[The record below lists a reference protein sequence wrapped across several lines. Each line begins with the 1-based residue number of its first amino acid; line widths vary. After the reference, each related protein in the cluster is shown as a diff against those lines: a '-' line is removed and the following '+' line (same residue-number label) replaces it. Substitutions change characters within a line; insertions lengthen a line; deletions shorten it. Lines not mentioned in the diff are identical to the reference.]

1 MGEILSIERMC
12 GLSWRSVRLLEAAAL
27 AVETSILAVA
37 LSTLAIKISTMAVG
51 AAYHCASLL

>member
-1 MGEILSIERMC
+1 MEEILSIERMC
-12 GLSWRSVRLLEAAAL
+12 GLSWRSAMILEAAAL

-37 LSTLAIKISTMAVG
+37 LSTLAVG